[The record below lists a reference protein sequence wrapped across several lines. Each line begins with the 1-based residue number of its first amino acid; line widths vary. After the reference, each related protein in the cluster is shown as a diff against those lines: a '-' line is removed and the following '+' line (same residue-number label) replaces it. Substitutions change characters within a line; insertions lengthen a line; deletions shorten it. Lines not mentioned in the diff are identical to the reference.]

1 VTETI
6 HALTIERLQVLIRAS
21 EVSPV
26 AVVDACLGRIDSLNG
41 RLNAFATVVADAAR
55 EAAREADAEIRA
67 GQWRGPLHGIPVGIK
82 DFYDTA
88 GIRTTAGFE
97 QFRNRVPR
105 TDATAVAKLKNAGA
119 IIVGK
124 TNMHRLGMGTT
135 GLDSCFGPVSNPL
148 NAAYI
153 PGGSSSGS
161 AAAVAAGLCYATIDT
176 DAIGSCRLPAAC
188 CGVVGFKGT
197 YGLVSANGILDGEKA
212 DEAILWLAHPGITAR
227 SVADAAI
234 VLKSVADPDQYLRIS
249 SGEPDADS
257 GLSARV
263 GVVDNF
269 QADADVARVF
279 GAAVETLKRSGGEF
293 VAARAPFDIPP
304 FGDLRSIES
313 DRRTIADRAFRDM
326 EVLIL
331 PTTATTVPT
340 VESARGNAQA
350 LSPANTLFANYFGL
364 PAITIPCGF
373 DRNGLPLGLQ
383 IVGKPWDD
391 GTVLRVAGR
400 FEAALSPR

>member
-6 HALTIERLQVLIRAS
+6 HALTIERLQVRIRAS

-26 AVVDACLGRIDSLNG
+26 AVVDACLARIDSLNG
-41 RLNAFATVVADAAR
+41 KLNAIATVVADAAR

-97 QFRNRVPR
+97 LFRNRVPR
-105 TDATAVAKLKNAGA
+105 TDATAVARLKNAGA
-119 IIVGK
+119 VIVGK

-135 GLDSCFGPVSNPL
+135 GLDSCFGPVINPL

-249 SGEPDADS
+249 SREPDADT
-257 GLSARV
+257 GPSARV

-269 QADADVARVF
+269 QADAEVARVF
-279 GAAVETLKRSGGEF
+279 GAAVEALKRSGGKF
-293 VAARAPFDIPP
+293 VAARAPLDIPP

-373 DRNGLPLGLQ
+373 DGNGLPVGLQ

-391 GTVLRVAGR
+391 GTVLRLADR